1 MKKKNGFTLIELITV
16 IVILGLIMMV
26 VIPALNKSNLGNEHK
41 KMDEYYKI
49 IEEAALQYATTFK
62 NEELGD
68 ATQSGCVRYASREG
82 PRNKGSIHVKYI
94 SS

>member
-41 KMDEYYKI
+41 KMDE
-49 IEEAALQYATTFK
+49 
-62 NEELGD
+62 
-68 ATQSGCVRYASREG
+68 
-82 PRNKGSIHVKYI
+82 
-94 SS
+94 